1 MLKNYDGYPV
11 AVTEKNPSGP
21 RLIVLLHGF
30 GASTFSWRTV
40 IDELAELGH
49 VIAYDRP
56 GFGVTPLVER
66 TPTDDPYSLAGQVRL
81 LGKLVEAES
90 AGRPVVLVGHS
101 AGALVATQFVLENPE
116 VASALVLESPAIW
129 RKPPVPTAMASAM
142 RRPALEKLG
151 DRLLGSFDKA
161 GMKILTDSFFDTA
174 NLTQEIIDG
183 YRAPMNR
190 PEWRIALWRFMTAD
204 QTNRVRDQLGELNLP
219 VFVISGEADRIVKV
233 EDTFRVAERIPGHRI
248 YLVPKAG
255 HLAHEEQP
263 ADFLR
268 VAKKYITGATS

>member
-116 VASALVLESPAIW
+116 VASALVLESPQSGGSHRYPLRWPAPCGGQPWRSSAIGCW
-129 RKPPVPTAMASAM
+129 AHSTKPA
-142 RRPALEKLG
+142 
-151 DRLLGSFDKA
+151 
-161 GMKILTDSFFDTA
+161 
-174 NLTQEIIDG
+174 
-183 YRAPMNR
+183 
-190 PEWRIALWRFMTAD
+190 
-204 QTNRVRDQLGELNLP
+204 
-219 VFVISGEADRIVKV
+219 
-233 EDTFRVAERIPGHRI
+233 
-248 YLVPKAG
+248 
-255 HLAHEEQP
+255 
-263 ADFLR
+263 
-268 VAKKYITGATS
+268 